1 MAAHSDDK
9 GGRTMSTLA
18 ADLNPLAAHNPSHN
32 PSIDEWVV
40 GLLQKKGAQTLDQ
53 LAGSLPEVN
62 WAQLF
67 LAVDRLSRSGKVL
80 LCHGQRGD
88 YIISLKEADVAG
100 SLLST

>member
-18 ADLNPLAAHNPSHN
+18 ADLNPLAAHN